1 MENTPDSN
9 NTPTKVTSTYSPS
22 VPISLY
28 REVVAELQASQAMLD
43 SLNAQNHELT
53 KQNQQLRQ
61 EVEQVVQSVV
71 RLQKTIDSLSPVSSN
86 FAAVRSHQQTL
97 NPSRPSPSFNSPIAF
112 ESHTSSTKESVAR
125 DNSSAPIEP
134 TPTPHGP
141 EPSLPNTDFSPES
154 LSLVTE
160 QADNRYRRG
169 SRRVGSQD
177 LGAAWLAIAIVVILS
192 AFGLGFWVVRPLLM
206 KTDR

>member
-43 SLNAQNHELT
+43 SLNTQNHQLT

-86 FAAVRSHQQTL
+86 FAAVRSHEHPL
-97 NPSRPSPSFNSPIAF
+97 NPAHSSPSFNSPIAF
-112 ESHTSSTKESVAR
+112 ESHTSSTRENATGE
-125 DNSSAPIEP
+125 NGSASLEL
-134 TPTPHGP
+134 TPRAP
-141 EPSLPNTDFSPES
+141 EPSLPSTDFNPES

-160 QADNRYRRG
+160 QADHRYRRG

-177 LGAAWLAIAIVVILS
+177 FGAAWLAIAIVVILS

-206 KTDR
+206 NTDR